1 MIISVSGLKLSLL
14 SPEDGKAVCILRG
27 VDFSLDVGDSIGL
40 VGESGSG
47 KTMTG
52 LSILRLLPF
61 GAELQGIIDLGGKNL
76 ASLSP
81 EDMRRVRGKEVAM
94 IFQDPSSAM
103 NPLMRVGEQI
113 AECIR
118 LHTGANRND
127 AWIQSV
133 DWLARVGINSPDKA
147 ARNYPHQLSGGMRQ
161 RAIIAMTLC
170 LRPKVLI
177 ADEPT
182 TALDVSMQK
191 QVLDL
196 VRDMRRESGTA
207 MILVSHDLA
216 LVSNEVN
223 RVAIMYAGRIVETG
237 PIDEV
242 LAEPGH
248 PYTRMLI
255 SAMPVPGRDG
265 RLESIPGGPPDFR
278 SLPEGCS
285 FRNRCPIAKDNCVN
299 DPPVI
304 RKGNRCVECHYAQ

>member
-1 MIISVSGLKLSLL
+1 MIITVSGLKLSLL
-14 SPEDGKAVCILRG
+14 SPEDGRPVSVLRG
-27 VDFSLDVGDSIGL
+27 VDFSLEVGESIGL

-61 GAELQGIIDLGGKNL
+61 GAELQGKVELGGRNL
-76 ASLSP
+76 TSLSL
-81 EDMRRVRGKEVAM
+81 EEMRRVRGKEVAM

-113 AECIR
+113 AESIR
-118 LHTGANRND
+118 LHTGAERKD
-127 AWIQSV
+127 AWQQAV
-133 DWLARVGINSPDKA
+133 DWLARVGINGPDKA
-147 ARNYPHQLSGGMRQ
+147 ARNYPHELSGGMRQ

-207 MILVSHDLA
+207 MVFVSHDLA

-223 RVAIMYAGRIVETG
+223 RVGIMYAGRIVESG

-242 LAEPGH
+242 LAAPGH

-265 RLESIPGGPPDFR
+265 KLESIPGGPPDFR
-278 SLPEGCS
+278 SLPGGCS
-285 FRNRCPIAKDNCVN
+285 FRNRCPIAQANCAD
-299 DPPVI
+299 DPPVVD
-304 RKGNRCVECHYAQ
+304 KGNRIVECHYAK

>member
-1 MIISVSGLKLSLL
+1 MILAVADLKLSLL
-14 SPEDGKAVCILRG
+14 SPEDGKPVEILRG
-27 VDFSLDVGDSIGL
+27 VDFSLDAGDSIGL

-52 LSILRLLPF
+52 LSILRLLPY
-61 GAELQGIIDLGGKNL
+61 GAVLSGRIDLGGKIL
-76 ASLSP
+76 RELSP
-81 EDMRRVRGKEVAM
+81 EDMRRSRGKDVSM

-103 NPLMRVGEQI
+103 NPLIRVGEQI
-113 AECIR
+113 AESIR
-118 LHTGANRND
+118 LHSGAGRDD
-127 AWIQSV
+127 AWGQSI
-133 DWLARVGINSPDKA
+133 DWLARVGIGNPAQA

-161 RAIIAMTLC
+161 RALIAMALC

-191 QVLDL
+191 QALDL

-223 RVAIMYAGRIVETG
+223 RVAIMYAGRVVENG

-242 LAEPGH
+242 LTHPGH

-255 SAMPVPGRDG
+255 SAMPVPGREG

-278 SLPEGCS
+278 SLPGGCS
-285 FRNRCPIAKDNCVN
+285 FRTRCPIARENCAE
-299 DPPVI
+299 DPPVLK
-304 RKGNRCVECHYAQ
+304 KGNRLVECHYAE

>member
-14 SPEDGKAVCILRG
+14 SPEDGKPVSVLRG
-27 VDFSLDVGDSIGL
+27 VDFSLEVGDSIGL

-61 GAELQGIIDLGGKNL
+61 GAELEGTIELGGRNIT
-76 ASLSP
+76 SLSS

-113 AECIR
+113 AESIR
-118 LHTGANRND
+118 LHTGAERND
-127 AWIQSV
+127 AWQQSV
-133 DWLARVGINSPDKA
+133 DWLARVGISDPA
-147 ARNYPHQLSGGMRQ
+147 RSARNFPHQLSGGMRQ
-161 RAIIAMTLC
+161 QAIIAMTLC

-207 MILVSHDLA
+207 MVLVSHDLA

-223 RVAIMYAGRIVETG
+223 RVAIMYAGRIVEAG

-242 LAEPGH
+242 LAAPGH

-265 RLESIPGGPPDFR
+265 KLESIPGGPPDFR

-285 FRNRCPIAKDNCVN
+285 FRNRCPIAQANCAN
-299 DPPVI
+299 NPPVT
-304 RKGNRCVECHYAQ
+304 RKGNRFIECHYAK

>member
-1 MIISVSGLKLSLL
+1 MILGVSGLKLSLL
-14 SPEDGKAVCILRG
+14 SPEDGAPVEILRG
-27 VDFSLDVGDSIGL
+27 VDFSLEAGGSIGL

-61 GAELQGIIDLGGKNL
+61 GASLSGVITLDGRNL
-76 ASLSP
+76 AGLSLD
-81 EDMRRVRGKEVAM
+81 EIRRVRGREISM

-113 AECIR
+113 AESIR
-118 LHTGANRND
+118 LHAGAKRDD
-127 AWIQSV
+127 AWRQAV
-133 DWLARVGINSPDKA
+133 AWLARVGISDPAKS

-161 RAIIAMTLC
+161 RAIIAMALC

-196 VRDMRRESGTA
+196 VRDMRKESNSA
-207 MILVSHDLA
+207 LILVSHDLA
-216 LVSNEVN
+216 LVSNEVEQ
-223 RVAIMYAGRIVETG
+223 VAIMYAGRVVESG

-242 LAEPGH
+242 LKSPGH

-255 SAMPVPGRDG
+255 SAMPVHGREG

-278 SLPEGCS
+278 SLPGGCS
-285 FRNRCPIAKDNCVN
+285 FRNRCPIARDNCAI
-299 DPPVI
+299 DPPVVG
-304 RKGNRCVECHYAQ
+304 KGSRRVECHYAV

>member
-1 MIISVSGLKLSLL
+1 MIFSVTGLKLSLL
-14 SPEDGKAVCILRG
+14 SPEDGKPVSVLRG
-27 VDFSLDVGDSIGL
+27 VDFSLDVGDSIGI

-61 GAELQGIIDLGGKNL
+61 GAELMGSIDLGEKNL
-76 ASLSP
+76 LTLSP

-118 LHTGANRND
+118 LHTGAKRND

-278 SLPEGCS
+278 SLPGGCS
-285 FRNRCPIAKDNCVN
+285 FRNRCPIAKDNCLN

-304 RKGNRCVECHYAQ
+304 RKGNRAVECHYAQ